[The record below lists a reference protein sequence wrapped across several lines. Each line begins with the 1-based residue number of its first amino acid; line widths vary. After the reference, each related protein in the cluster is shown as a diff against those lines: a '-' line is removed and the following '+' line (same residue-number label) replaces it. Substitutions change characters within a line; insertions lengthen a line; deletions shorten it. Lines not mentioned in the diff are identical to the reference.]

1 MANLTAQ
8 AQLETYEELF
18 CSVKIT
24 GGTTSQLTCLA
35 VLNTILSIT
44 AFLGNTLILVA
55 VHKQSPLH
63 PPTRFLLC
71 TLATTDVCVGAIAEP
86 LVIIYW
92 VSVVKESWGVCRYAQ
107 ASVYVTG
114 HMFCSVSLLTLT
126 TISVERLLALL
137 LGSRYRQVVTL
148 RRTQAAVAVLWIV
161 SIVGSTMYFVDYVI
175 TLRYGYIG
183 APLCL
188 VISVFSYAKI
198 FHSLRRHRNQVQNL
212 ICQDQPNQTN
222 VLNMARYRK
231 ALTSALWLQLLLV
244 LCYLPYVTVGIF
256 MSPTRLT
263 PSIYVARQTALTLVF
278 LNSTL
283 NPILY
288 CWKITEIRKSV
299 KETVTKL
306 YCLPSN

>member
-1 MANLTAQ
+1 MANLTGHGIHK
-8 AQLETYEELF
+8 TYEQLF
-18 CSVKIT
+18 CSVEIT
-24 GGTTSQLTCLA
+24 GNTHTQLTCLA
-35 VLNTILSIT
+35 VLNTFLSIT

-55 VHKQSPLH
+55 LHKESSLH
-63 PPTRFLLC
+63 LPTKLLFR
-71 TLATTDVCVGAIAEP
+71 TLATTDVCVGVIAEP

-126 TISVERLLALL
+126 AVSMERLLALS
-137 LGSRYRQVVTL
+137 LGHNYRQVVTL

-198 FHSLRRHRNQVQNL
+198 FHNLRRHRNQVQSH
-212 ICQDQPNQTN
+212 ICQDQRNQTN

-231 ALTSALWLQLLLV
+231 ALTSALWLQLSLIV
-244 LCYLPYVTVGIF
+244 CYLPYNIVGVI
-256 MSPTRLT
+256 MSPTGLA
-263 PSIYVARQTALTLVF
+263 PSIYLARQSALTLVF
-278 LNSTL
+278 LNSSL

-288 CWKITEIRKSV
+288 CWKIKEIRNSV
-299 KETVTKL
+299 KDTITTL
-306 YCLPSN
+306 CRLLN